1 MLWKKSRTT
10 FLHGCTW
17 LLNQFQIHLVQRMTA
32 NRQVN
37 IAVIRS
43 PAKFL
48 PLLLKP
54 VASEVAEVLGLA
66 VSVLGPAVSVLS
78 PFLLSMK
85 LSLVRTAVVAVVL
98 GLAVTVLGLAGSGLA
113 LLLLST
119 LLSPPL
125 AMPLLA
131 TVLLPLVGLL
141 LVVMSF
147 SQFGVVS
154 LVVLLVLGVVASFKS
169 LLLLVKEALG
179 PPTGVMRATFLKI
192 SPMPEA

>member
-1 MLWKKSRTT
+1 
-10 FLHGCTW
+10 
-17 LLNQFQIHLVQRMTA
+17 MTA

-54 VASEVAEVLGLA
+54 VASEVGEVLGLA

-78 PFLLSMK
+78 AGAMVSPFLFSMK

-98 GLAVTVLGLAGSGLA
+98 GLAVTVLGLAV
-113 LLLLST
+113 
-119 LLSPPL
+119 
-125 AMPLLA
+125 
-131 TVLLPLVGLL
+131 TVLGLPVLLVGLL
-141 LVVMSF
+141 LLVMSF
-147 SQFGVVS
+147 SQFGV
-154 LVVLLVLGVVASFKS
+154 LVVPGVLLVLEVVASFKS

-179 PPTGVMRATFLKI
+179 PPTGVIRATFLKI